1 MNRNMIFEDEQSVKH
16 YFKEV
21 KNNAL
26 ITREEELELALKAKA
41 GDTYAINKLVTSNL
55 RFVIKI
61 AKEYQGNGLLL
72 SDLISEG
79 NIGLIKAVHKFEPE
93 MGYRFISYAVWWIRQ
108 SILFSINE
116 NAKVVKIPMSLTA
129 KLSSVKNDILKFEME
144 YETHPVIGDIINEA
158 GDTYDTYVDT
168 YKVYLND
175 YISDD
180 NETTERIDLIESET
194 IVEPFQNETNDMVI
208 KELNKVL
215 SLLDE
220 RERDIIMFYF
230 GFTTNDNGVMTLETI
245 GRKYDLTKE
254 RIRQIK
260 EKSILKLR
268 HNSVNLLSLI
278 N

>member
-194 IVEPFQNETNDMVI
+194 IVEPFQNETNDIVI

>member
-1 MNRNMIFEDEQSVKH
+1 MNRNIIFEDEQSVKH

-194 IVEPFQNETNDMVI
+194 IVEPFQNETNDIVI

>member
-1 MNRNMIFEDEQSVKH
+1 MNRNIIFEDEQSVKH

-194 IVEPFQNETNDMVI
+194 IAEPFQNETNDIVI

>member
-26 ITREEELELALKAKA
+26 ITREEELELAFKAKA

-61 AKEYQGNGLLL
+61 AKEYQGNGLSL

-220 RERDIIMFYF
+220 REKDIIMFYF

-245 GRKYDLTKE
+245 GGKYNLTKE

-260 EKSILKLR
+260 EKAILKLR
-268 HNSVNLLSLI
+268 HNSADLLSLI

>member
-1 MNRNMIFEDEQSVKH
+1 MIFEDEQSVKH

-144 YETHPVIGDIINEA
+144 YESHPVIGDIINEA

-194 IVEPFQNETNDMVI
+194 IVEPFQNETNDIVI

>member
-1 MNRNMIFEDEQSVKH
+1 MIFEDEQSVKH

-194 IVEPFQNETNDMVI
+194 IVEPFQNETNDIVI

>member
-1 MNRNMIFEDEQSVKH
+1 MNRNIIFEDEQSVKH

-26 ITREEELELALKAKA
+26 ITREEELELALRAKD

-61 AKEYQGNGLLL
+61 AKEYQGNGLSL
-72 SDLISEG
+72 SDFISEG

-116 NAKVVKIPMSLTA
+116 SAKVVKIPMSLTA
-129 KLSSVKNDILKFEME
+129 KLSSVKNDISKFELE
-144 YETHPVIGDIINEA
+144 YGTHPVIGDIINEA
-158 GDTYDTYVDT
+158 GDTFDTYIDA

-175 YISDD
+175 SISED

-194 IVEPFQNETNDMVI
+194 IIEPFQTETNDIIV
-208 KELNKVL
+208 KELNKIL
-215 SLLDE
+215 SLLDD
-220 RERDIIMFYF
+220 REKDIIMFYF
-230 GFTTNDNGVMTLETI
+230 GFGTNDNEVMTLETI
-245 GRKYDLTKE
+245 GQKYDLTKE

-260 EKSILKLR
+260 EKAILKLR
-268 HNSVNLLSLI
+268 HNSADLLSLM

>member
-1 MNRNMIFEDEQSVKH
+1 MNRNIIFEDEQSVKH

-61 AKEYQGNGLLL
+61 AKEYQGNGLSL

-129 KLSSVKNDILKFEME
+129 KLSSVKNDISKFELE
-144 YETHPVIGDIINEA
+144 YGTHPVIGDIINEA

-175 YISDD
+175 CISED
-180 NETTERIDLIESET
+180 NETTERIDLMESEI
-194 IVEPFQNETNDMVI
+194 IVEPFQTETNDIIV
-208 KELNKVL
+208 KELNKIL
-215 SLLDE
+215 SLLDD
-220 RERDIIMFYF
+220 REKDIIMFYF
-230 GFTTNDNGVMTLETI
+230 GFTTSDNGVMTLETI
-245 GRKYDLTKE
+245 GQKYDLTKE

-260 EKSILKLR
+260 EKAILKLR
-268 HNSVNLLSLI
+268 HNSADLLSLM

>member
-1 MNRNMIFEDEQSVKH
+1 MIFEDEQSVKH

-26 ITREEELELALKAKA
+26 ITREEELELAFKAKA

-61 AKEYQGNGLLL
+61 AKEYQGNGLSL

-158 GDTYDTYVDT
+158 GDTYDTYVNT

-220 RERDIIMFYF
+220 REKDIIMFYF
-230 GFTTNDNGVMTLETI
+230 GFTTNDNSVMTLETI
-245 GRKYDLTKE
+245 GRKYNLTKE

-260 EKSILKLR
+260 EKCILKLR
-268 HNSVNLLSLI
+268 HNSSDLLSLI

>member
-26 ITREEELELALKAKA
+26 ITREEELELAFKAKA

-61 AKEYQGNGLLL
+61 AKEYQGNGLSL

-79 NIGLIKAVHKFEPE
+79 NIGLIKAVHKFEPD

-220 RERDIIMFYF
+220 REKDIIMFYF

-245 GRKYDLTKE
+245 GGKYNLTKE

-260 EKSILKLR
+260 EKAILKLR
-268 HNSVNLLSLI
+268 HNSADLLSLI

>member
-1 MNRNMIFEDEQSVKH
+1 MNRNIIFEDEQSVKH

-61 AKEYQGNGLLL
+61 AKEYQGNGLSL

-116 NAKVVKIPMSLTA
+116 NAKVVKMPMSLTA
-129 KLSSVKNDILKFEME
+129 KLSSVKNDISKFELE
-144 YETHPVIGDIINEA
+144 YGTHPVIGDIINEA

-175 YISDD
+175 CISED
-180 NETTERIDLIESET
+180 NETTERIDLMESEI
-194 IVEPFQNETNDMVI
+194 IVEPFQTETNDIIV
-208 KELNKVL
+208 KELNKIL
-215 SLLDE
+215 SLLDD
-220 RERDIIMFYF
+220 REKDIIMFYF
-230 GFTTNDNGVMTLETI
+230 GFTTSDNGVMTLETI
-245 GRKYDLTKE
+245 GQKYDLTKE

-260 EKSILKLR
+260 EKAILKLR
-268 HNSVNLLSLI
+268 HNSADLLSLM

>member
-1 MNRNMIFEDEQSVKH
+1 MNRNIIFEDEQSVKH

-26 ITREEELELALKAKA
+26 ITREEEFELALKAKA

-61 AKEYQGNGLLL
+61 AKEYQGNGLSL

-129 KLSSVKNDILKFEME
+129 KLSSVKNDISKFELE
-144 YETHPVIGDIINEA
+144 YGTHPVIGDIINEA

-175 YISDD
+175 CISED
-180 NETTERIDLIESET
+180 NETTERIDLMESEI
-194 IVEPFQNETNDMVI
+194 IVEPFQTETNDIIV
-208 KELNKVL
+208 KELNKIL
-215 SLLDE
+215 SLLDD
-220 RERDIIMFYF
+220 RERDVIMFYF
-230 GFTTNDNGVMTLETI
+230 GFTTNANETMTLESI
-245 GRKYDLTKE
+245 GQKYNLTKE

-260 EKSILKLR
+260 EKAILKLR
-268 HNSVNLLSLI
+268 HNSAELLSFLS
-278 N
+278 

>member
-1 MNRNMIFEDEQSVKH
+1 MNRNIIFEDEQSVKQ

-26 ITREEELELALKAKA
+26 ITREEEFELAMKAKA
-41 GDTYAINKLVTSNL
+41 GDAYAINKLVTSNL

-61 AKEYQGNGLLL
+61 AKEYQGNGLSL

-93 MGYRFISYAVWWIRQ
+93 MKYRFISYAVWWIRQ
-108 SILFSINE
+108 SILFSIHE
-116 NAKVVKIPMSLTA
+116 NAKLVKLPMSVTA
-129 KLSSVKNDILKFEME
+129 KLSSVRNDILQFERE
-144 YETHPVIGDIINEA
+144 YGTHPVIGDIINET

-175 YISDD
+175 CISED
-180 NETTERIDLIESET
+180 NETTERIDLMESEI
-194 IVEPFQNETNDMVI
+194 IVEPFQTETNDIIV
-208 KELNKVL
+208 KELNKIL
-215 SLLDE
+215 SLLDD
-220 RERDIIMFYF
+220 REKDIIKFYF
-230 GFTTNDNGVMTLETI
+230 GFTTSDNGVMTLETI
-245 GRKYDLTKE
+245 GQKYDLTKE

-260 EKSILKLR
+260 EKAILKLR
-268 HNSVNLLSLI
+268 HNSADLLSLM

>member
-1 MNRNMIFEDEQSVKH
+1 MIFEDEQSVKH

-180 NETTERIDLIESET
+180 NESTERIDLIESET
-194 IVEPFQNETNDMVI
+194 IVEPFQNETNDIVI

>member
-1 MNRNMIFEDEQSVKH
+1 MNRNIIFEDEQSVKH

-61 AKEYQGNGLLL
+61 AKEYQGNGLSL

-116 NAKVVKIPMSLTA
+116 NAKVVKMPMSLTA
-129 KLSSVKNDILKFEME
+129 KLSSVKNDISKFELE
-144 YETHPVIGDIINEA
+144 YGTHPVIGDIINEA

-175 YISDD
+175 CISED
-180 NETTERIDLIESET
+180 NETTERIDLMESEI
-194 IVEPFQNETNDMVI
+194 IVEPFQTETNDIIV
-208 KELNKVL
+208 KELNKIL
-215 SLLDE
+215 SLLDD
-220 RERDIIMFYF
+220 REKDIIKFYF
-230 GFTTNDNGVMTLETI
+230 GFTTSDNGVMTLETI
-245 GRKYDLTKE
+245 GQKYDLTKE

-260 EKSILKLR
+260 EKAILKLR
-268 HNSVNLLSLI
+268 HNSADLLSLM

>member
-1 MNRNMIFEDEQSVKH
+1 MNRNIIFEDEQSVKH

-26 ITREEELELALKAKA
+26 ITREEELELALRAKD

-61 AKEYQGNGLLL
+61 AKEYQGNGLSL

-116 NAKVVKIPMSLTA
+116 SAKVVKIPMSLTA
-129 KLSSVKNDILKFEME
+129 KLSSVKNDISKFELE
-144 YETHPVIGDIINEA
+144 YGTHPVIGDIINEA
-158 GDTYDTYVDT
+158 GDTFDTYIDA

-175 YISDD
+175 SISED

-194 IVEPFQNETNDMVI
+194 IIEPFQTETNDIIV
-208 KELNKVL
+208 KELNKIL
-215 SLLDE
+215 SLLDD
-220 RERDIIMFYF
+220 REKDIIMFYF
-230 GFTTNDNGVMTLETI
+230 GFGTNDNEVMTLETI
-245 GRKYDLTKE
+245 GQKYDLTKE

-260 EKSILKLR
+260 EKAILKLR
-268 HNSVNLLSLI
+268 HNSADLLSLM

>member
-1 MNRNMIFEDEQSVKH
+1 
-16 YFKEV
+16 
-21 KNNAL
+21 
-26 ITREEELELALKAKA
+26 
-41 GDTYAINKLVTSNL
+41 
-55 RFVIKI
+55 
-61 AKEYQGNGLLL
+61 
-72 SDLISEG
+72 
-79 NIGLIKAVHKFEPE
+79 

-194 IVEPFQNETNDMVI
+194 IVEPFQNETNDIVI